1 VIWIGIE
8 FISVENALQN
18 LISPETLLYCAADGS
33 DTETDDDHD
42 NGRSGDGESDDDE
55 EEFFDTKDS
64 LKSSGSIQ
72 KQTSV
77 SEVDMELVG
86 LNYPE
91 VHRKKSLPQPKE
103 KENSVSLWSM
113 IKDNIGKDL
122 SKICLPVYFNEPI
135 SSLQR
140 CPEDVDYSYLLHH
153 AYEYG
158 TRVMHTSTPLKSS
171 LFSNCC
177 ILPKN
182 MLESGMRKACQGVGC
197 TVHCPLCPCRYFVQN
212 CKDFHVGPILVVGQC
227 MQIAVP

>member
-1 VIWIGIE
+1 
-8 FISVENALQN
+8 
-18 LISPETLLYCAADGS
+18 
-33 DTETDDDHD
+33 
-42 NGRSGDGESDDDE
+42 
-55 EEFFDTKDS
+55 
-64 LKSSGSIQ
+64 
-72 KQTSV
+72 
-77 SEVDMELVG
+77 MELVG

-197 TVHCPLCPCRYFVQN
+197 TVHCPLCPCRYFVQI
-212 CKDFHVGPILVVGQC
+212 CKDFHVGPILSYKTELAMLVVGQC
-227 MQIAVP
+227 MQIAVL